1 MDIYQ
6 QQGSK
11 NRILS
16 KEQISQVNKY
26 ALKLMADIG
35 CNVSCEEALEI
46 LGRAGCDVGNPEKV
60 KIPRK
65 LVLEAIE
72 SAPGEIAVYDRNGR
86 PAMVLK
92 DNACYYGTGSD
103 CNTTMDLESGKRRL
117 CVKQDVGNLAR
128 FCDALPNIDFIMSF
142 GIANDAP
149 LGGNFVHQYEAMLT
163 NTTKPVIVTGHGRND
178 MTAMVEMAAAAVGG
192 MDALK
197 TTPPLILYTEPI
209 SPLVHTEMGVG
220 KGLICCE
227 YGVPFIYIGSPMMG
241 GTSPATIEGTLV
253 QTVAESLAGLVVFQ
267 QKQPG
272 SKFIFGGD
280 ATIMD
285 MRTTIYSYG
294 APELNTLNAGLAD
307 MAHFYGLPFFCIAAA
322 TDAKVLDAQ
331 AGFEYAMSLYN
342 ATLNG
347 CNIIHD
353 CGYLESGLTSSFES
367 ILFSD
372 EIIGIIKHM
381 LKPLSFN
388 DETVPLEV
396 MMKVGPGGNFLT
408 EDHTHINFKK
418 SMYFPRFFDRNNF
431 ENWEA
436 NGSED
441 ILAALNENAKRI
453 FADNQPEKVSEKIK
467 SEIEDIVARH
477 KPDLS

>member
-1 MDIYQ
+1 MDNYHH
-6 QQGSK
+6 QGSK

-16 KEQISQVNKY
+16 KEQISQVNEY
-26 ALKLMADIG
+26 ALRLMEDIG
-35 CNVSCEEALEI
+35 CSVSCEEALEI
-46 LGRAGCDVGNPEKV
+46 LDRAGCDVSNPEKV

-163 NTTKPVIVTGHGRND
+163 NTTKPVIVTGYGRND

-197 TTPPLILYTEPI
+197 TKPPLILYTEPI

-241 GTSPATIEGTLV
+241 GTSPATLEGTLV

-272 SKFIFGGD
+272 AKFIFGGD

-285 MRTTIYSYG
+285 MRTTIFSYG

-322 TDAKVLDAQ
+322 TDSKVLDAQ

-396 MMKVGPGGNFLT
+396 MKKVGPGGNFLT
-408 EDHTHINFKK
+408 EDHTNINFKK

-453 FADNQPEKVSEKIK
+453 FADNQPEQVSEKIK

>member
-6 QQGSK
+6 QQCSK

-16 KEQISQVNKY
+16 KEQISQVNEY
-26 ALKLMADIG
+26 ALKLMEDVG
-35 CNVSCEEALEI
+35 CNVSCKEALEI
-46 LGRAGCDVGNPEKV
+46 LGRTGCDVGNPERV

-72 SAPGEIAVYDRNGR
+72 SAPGEIEVYDRNGE

-103 CNTTMDLESGKRRL
+103 CNMTMDLESGKRRL

-149 LGGNFVHQYEAMLT
+149 LGSNFVHQYEAMLT
-163 NTTKPVIVTGHGRND
+163 NTTKPIIVTGHGRND
-178 MTAMVEMAAAAVGG
+178 MTAMVEMAAVAVGG

-197 TTPPLILYTEPI
+197 AKPPLILYTEPI
-209 SPLVHTEMGVG
+209 SPLLHTEMGVG

-227 YGVPFIYIGSPMMG
+227 YGIPFIYIASPMMG

-253 QTVAESLAGLVVFQ
+253 QTIAESLAGLVVFQ

-272 SKFIFGGD
+272 AKFIFGGD

-285 MRTTIYSYG
+285 MRTTIFSYG
-294 APELNTLNAGLAD
+294 CPELSTLNAGLAD
-307 MAHFYGLPFFCIAAA
+307 MAHFYGLPFFCIAAS
-322 TDAKVLDAQ
+322 TDSKVLDAQ

-353 CGYLESGLTSSFES
+353 CGYLEYGSTSSFES

-396 MMKVGPGGNFLT
+396 MKKVGPGGNFLT
-408 EDHTHINFKK
+408 EGHTQINFKK
-418 SMYFPRFFDRNNF
+418 SIYSPRFFDRNMF

-436 NGSED
+436 KGSKD
-441 ILAALNENAKRI
+441 LLTTLNENAQII
-453 FADNQPEKVSEKIK
+453 FANHQVEKMPEKIK
-467 SEIEDIVARH
+467 SEIEDIITRH